1 MSRPILTA
9 IVVLTASFCGSLF
22 CFLRILEQCVL

>member
-1 MSRPILTA
+1 MNRPVLTA
-9 IVVLTASFCGSLF
+9 IAVLAASFCGSLF